1 MMTLL
6 KNRGLGFCSCAN
18 PPVSDKSY
26 PNAIENII
34 KEGII
39 GIMVFWFY
47 GFMVL

>member
-1 MMTLL
+1 MLTLL

-47 GFMVL
+47 DIMVL